1 MSAPDTNV
9 KRQEKNHRPALLGI
23 KGVMIFGAIML
34 LVIIWFS
41 VMRGDDPSR
50 DTVIGTESEQQQSD
64 GVNVDPVAT
73 GTNVS
78 N

>member
-9 KRQEKNHRPALLGI
+9 KKQEKEHRPALLGI
-23 KGVMIFGAIML
+23 KGALIFGAIML
-34 LVIIWFS
+34 LLIVWFS
-41 VMRGDDPSR
+41 VMRGEEPSR
-50 DTVIGTESEQQQSD
+50 DTLIGSEAEQQQSD